1 MPRGAL
7 YVDSKAASRAFQP
20 EDLALFH
27 ALAQHIAIALENAQL
42 NLHSIE
48 RARLEKSLEIAAEI
62 QAGLM
67 PKSPPSMEGYDL
79 FGWYRS
85 AEHASGDFF
94 DFVRTKS
101 GGVAAVV
108 GDVTGHGVGPALV
121 TATAQ
126 ASLRSY
132 ARVLEDPGSVVT
144 MLNADLSERMDD
156 GMFLTLFIA
165 ELDQDG
171 RVQVL
176 NAGHTPPLIWR
187 AATKTIESISSDGPA
202 LGLMDDLVYE
212 TGDDLHLEVGDV
224 LLAFSDGLVEARH
237 PDHPERFFEEQ
248 GVRAVL
254 SDRGH
259 AGATARE
266 IVESVAQAALEFAE
280 GAREDDVTIVAI
292 RRK

>member
-1 MPRGAL
+1 
-7 YVDSKAASRAFQP
+7 
-20 EDLALFH
+20 
-27 ALAQHIAIALENAQL
+27 
-42 NLHSIE
+42 
-48 RARLEKSLEIAAEI
+48 
-62 QAGLM
+62 
-67 PKSPPSMEGYDL
+67 
-79 FGWYRS
+79 
-85 AEHASGDFF
+85 
-94 DFVRTKS
+94 
-101 GGVAAVV
+101 V